1 MENIKK
7 LADNCT
13 EQIMT
18 YPVITGAEKIKRAI
32 KKNLLGQKIVPA
44 DYFSWPNAMLGEGL
58 LAAFEAT
65 ADRKYLAAV
74 IRYLEQWKKSGYKIN
89 YVDNLMNGS
98 LALWTEELICDK
110 ASILYSETEKEQI
123 LALCAEAAK
132 SCADWARSTK
142 KTTEG
147 ILAYRIHHAN
157 WIFADAVGMA
167 SPFLCRYGVQ
177 KQDEELLNL
186 GILQIQA
193 FLKNGMDRRTG
204 LPYHGYDESSKIKY
218 GIIGWGR
225 ACGWL
230 MKGIAESVRWIPSRM
245 REKRQLKTAF
255 WALKDSAAKYQ
266 RRDGGFSWQ
275 LQAQDGPVD
284 VSAGAMI
291 GNAIWAISHKSEM
304 KPETLQTLQQLEDSF
319 LISVTGGEVR
329 NCSGECQGSA
339 EYPQV
344 YGVYPWGTGSVLRF
358 LCMKMTTEYDLK
370 INILKM
376 KESENNAPESE
387 MAEKKEAVKK
397 KNKKAKEKPE
407 KSEKADKSGA
417 IAEMPDESG
426 IDGKKT
432 DAAVA
437 KKKEKQNKAETA
449 KLPEDHL
456 DVVSQDADSFNGEIR
471 KRKRHRHK
479 NHNQKKPE
487 GGIVTEN
494 GRAVPAESA
503 E

>member
-7 LADNCT
+7 LVDSCT

-18 YPVITGAEKIKRAI
+18 YPVITGAEKIKQAV
-32 KKNLLGQKIVPA
+32 KKNLLGQKVAPA
-44 DYFSWPNAMLGEGL
+44 DSFSWPNAMLGEGL
-58 LAAFEAT
+58 LAAYEAT

-74 IRYLEQWKKSGYKIN
+74 IRYLEQWKKSGFKIN

-98 LALWTEELICDK
+98 LALWTEELIQDK
-110 ASILYSETEKEQI
+110 AAILYAEAEKEQI
-123 LALCAEAAK
+123 LALCRDAAK
-132 SCADWARSTK
+132 ACADWARSTK
-142 KTTEG
+142 KTAEG
-147 ILAYRIHHAN
+147 ILAYRAHHAN

-204 LPYHGYDESSKIKY
+204 LPYHGYDESTKIKY

-304 KPETLQTLQQLEDSF
+304 KPDTLQTLQQLEDSF
-319 LISVTGGEVR
+319 QISITGGEVR
-329 NCSGECQGSA
+329 NCSGECRGFA

-344 YGVYPWGTGSVLRF
+344 YGVYPWGTGNVLRF
-358 LCMKMTTEYDLK
+358 FCMKMTTEYDLK
-370 INILKM
+370 INIPKI
-376 KESENNAPESE
+376 KESDNTASE
-387 MAEKKEAVKK
+387 EKVTEKKEDDKK
-397 KNKKAKEKPE
+397 KEDGKKKHKKVKEKPE
-407 KSEKADKSGA
+407 KTE
-417 IAEMPDESG
+417 
-426 IDGKKT
+426 KT
-432 DAAVA
+432 DAAA
-437 KKKEKQNKAETA
+437 EKTDKQ
-449 KLPEDHL
+449 PEPASDN
-456 DVVSQDADSFNGEIR
+456 ADGQNGEPK
-471 KRKRHRHK
+471 KRKKPRHRYHG
-479 NHNQKKPE
+479 HKKPE
-487 GGIVTEN
+487 GGA
-494 GRAVPAESA
+494 AVQDNAAVSKQPAE
-503 E
+503 